1 MSSTY
6 PASAGRPVDPA
17 ADRKIRI
24 GLIGCG
30 SNMTVHAGRLLE
42 DPRVEIA
49 GLAEPSEASLAAFR
63 ERRPPLAGVPAFAS
77 HHDMLRE
84 IRPDA
89 VEISTP
95 HTLHF
100 EQIVASLEAG
110 CHVLVEKPMV
120 SSAAHA
126 REVIRLAEALKKVV
140 LVSYQRRYQP
150 AFRLMRQIIASGSI
164 GEVQFVNAL
173 QNQQWYRGQK
183 AAQRWRIRKA
193 LSGGGQLNDSGS
205 HLVDALLFVT
215 DLAPETVYCQQ
226 DFFDLEVDVNSA
238 MTIRFAGGAMGN
250 LAIVGNAPG
259 MGGAVWED
267 ITIYGSEGA
276 IYYRVMANLDRAP
289 GIEVR
294 LQSKQEPEAVAEMPA
309 GTTPDANFVG
319 AILGLEEV
327 EAPPICGL
335 RVAELSEAA
344 WRSAETG
351 RVVRVEEL

>member
-1 MSSTY
+1 MTTN
-6 PASAGRPVDPA
+6 PASP
-17 ADRKIRI
+17 DRKIRI

-30 SNMTVHAGRLLE
+30 GNMAGHAGRLLE
-42 DPRVEIA
+42 DPRVEIV
-49 GLAEPSEASLAAFR
+49 GLAEPSEAALAVFR

-77 HHDMLRE
+77 CQDLLRE
-84 IRPDA
+84 VKPEA

-100 EQIVASLEAG
+100 EQIMASLASG

-120 SSAAHA
+120 STASDA
-126 REVIRLAEALKKVV
+126 REVIRLAEETKKIV

-150 AFRLMRQIIASGSI
+150 AFRLMRQTIESGKI
-164 GEVQFVNAL
+164 GKVQFVNAL
-173 QNQQWYRGQK
+173 QNQKWYQSQK

-205 HLVDALLFVT
+205 HLIDVLLFVT

-238 MTIRFAGGAMGN
+238 ITVRFTSGAMGN
-250 LAIVGNAPG
+250 IAIVGNSPG
-259 MGGAVWED
+259 IGGSVWED

-289 GIEVR
+289 VIEVR
-294 LQSKQEPEAVAEMPA
+294 LQAKEEPEVVAEMPA
-309 GTTPDANFVG
+309 GQHPDANFIA
-319 AILGLEEV
+319 AILGQEEV

-351 RVVRVEEL
+351 QVVRVADL